1 MADCGGGGR
10 GAPRR
15 RAGAEAGG
23 ARGRAAAAAARRTST
38 ATPRRFS
45 SAAEALAAAS
55 STPSMPP
62 KFMTARDMEA
72 NLRAFM
78 QAIDARVE
86 ALHATVAAAAGRLE
100 RDRVSKINR
109 TLVRWFVVHT
119 AKAVQGW
126 KEVVARTRRLR
137 GAAAA
142 QWRDALLARVYRTWV
157 ALVLEGR
164 SVRHQARRALG
175 HWVNRLASLCFV
187 AWGDAAR
194 EAAEVRRA
202 LLGRAVGRMLHRLL
216 AATFVPWCDHVVK
229 MKASR
234 ALGRRV
240 VARMQNALLAVT
252 FDAWTDA
259 VADARASR
267 VERLRGAAG
276 RLLHRTAALAFGGW
290 RDGARAQVEERHATL
305 AAVVQRMM
313 NRLACFAFDE
323 WVTWLARRTEVKRR
337 AAYAIGPG
345 RLQGLVW
352 RTWRAAVVEARR
364 ERERQWVIDLIGESA
379 PAGGGEPS
387 EALAACLE
395 GLAQLRTEVAV
406 RSAARERRARGGG
419 ARAPAAAAAVAVAEP
434 VRGHDVRGVGGG
446 ARCRRRRAPAG
457 LGARA
462 PAAHA
467 RVFRRVGR
475 RRGGGVGA
483 ATAAAA
489 GGGNVHQSPFTPRAR
504 CVAAR
509 RSRDPRLSAGDSCQG
524 GGAADESA
532 ARDDLW
538 ALVRPRRQDE
548 GVSRPRSSRRCA
560 DAECSARRNLRRVDR
575 RGRRR
580 ACVPRGAA
588 PRRGGPPP
596 PPHGRPRIRR
606 LARRRARPGGGAPRH
621 PRSRRPEDD
630 ESPRVLRLRRVGNV
644 ARPSDGGE
652 AARCVCDRPWTA
664 AGTRV
669 AHVAGGGGGGEAGA
683 RAAVGDRSHRRVRAS
698 GRRRAVR
705 GARGVS

>member
-1 MADCGGGGR
+1 MSGI
-10 GAPRR
+10 APIDAPNPREPLHDARHR
-15 RAGAEAGG
+15 RASLEQDDLTALLAKLDAVESGEAALEEGAWQMAAEEDA
-23 ARGRAAAAAARRTST
+23 ARRAAEQARKQAEREAERQRQAARRTSP
-38 ATPRRFS
+38 PRRFS

-126 KEVVARTRRLR
+126 KEAVARTRRLR
-137 GAAAA
+137 GAAAT
-142 QWRDALLARVYRTWV
+142 LARVYRTWV

-187 AWGDAAR
+187 AWADAAR

-406 RSAARERRARGGG
+406 LKKALRASEGREAAARERSRRRLLWRWQNRCVVMTFEAW
-419 ARAPAAAAAVAVAEP
+419 AAAHAAAVDE
-434 VRGHDVRGVGGG
+434 RRQGW
-446 ARCRRRRAPAG
+446 ARALRRRTHECFVEWAD
-457 LGARA
+457 
-462 PAAHA
+462 
-467 RVFRRVGR
+467 
-475 RRGGGVGA
+475 GA
-483 ATAAAA
+483 AEA
-489 GGGNVHQSPFTPRAR
+489 S
-504 CVAAR
+504 
-509 RSRDPRLSAGDSCQG
+509 
-524 GGAADESA
+524 E
-532 ARDDLW
+532 
-538 ALVRPRRQDE
+538 RQ
-548 GVSRPRSSRRCA
+548 R
-560 DAECSARRNLRRVDR
+560 
-575 RGRRR
+575 
-580 ACVPRGAA
+580 
-588 PRRGGPPP
+588 
-596 PPHGRPRIRR
+596 
-606 LARRRARPGGGAPRH
+606 
-621 PRSRRPEDD
+621 
-630 ESPRVLRLRRVGNV
+630 RLRRAV
-644 ARPSDGGE
+644 AMFTSRLSLLVLGAWRRDVRETLASRRAILAKAAGRLMNRLLAMTFGPWCDHVAKMKASRALGRRVVQRMMNALLAATFDALAHAAAEAKERKDRGLAKA
-652 AARCVCDRPWTA
+652 AARILHRTSALAFTGWAEAVAAARETPRRPRW
-664 AGTRV
+664 
-669 AHVAGGGGGGEAGA
+669 GGDSDAQPP
-683 RAAVGDRSHRRVRAS
+683 SRRHL
-698 GRRRAVR
+698 
-705 GARGVS
+705 